1 MARLGILVALCT
13 LLALTALQ
21 VPLVQAEDPAPPLVT
36 SPSDLGTPPRR
47 PRGFTV
53 PVPVS
58 QTPLSASSGITTSFV
73 IPSIFG
79 SPTQGGGYTTAT
91 GTQFGRLNRNAIPSN
106 CESAK
111 SYPGIPNG
119 GAFDY
124 KYDAYTFTN
133 TSDFNVCAQIYVS
146 AAGYS
151 TADILFPA
159 VYLNSFNPT
168 DISQNYLGDAG
179 GGTDA
184 FAFSA
189 LVPAHT
195 PFVVVLSEVNQG
207 IVSVYILGVNL
218 QRLVYLPLV
227 IR

>member
-1 MARLGILVALCT
+1 MMKFGLLISLCT
-13 LLALTALQ
+13 LLALSALQ
-21 VPLVQAEDPAPPLVT
+21 APLVQAEDPAPPLVT
-36 SPSDLGTPPRR
+36 SPSDLGTPSRSPH
-47 PRGFTV
+47 GFTV

-58 QTPLSASSGITTSFV
+58 QTSLSATSGITTSFV

-79 SPTQGGGYTTAT
+79 SPTPGGGYTTAT
-91 GTQFGRLNRNAIPSN
+91 GTQTGRISRNAVPSN
-106 CESAK
+106 CGSVK
-111 SYPGIPNG
+111 SFPGISSGSFN
-119 GAFDY
+119 Y
-124 KYDAYTFTN
+124 KYDAYTFAN
-133 TSDFNVCAQIYVS
+133 TSDLEVCAQIYVS

-151 TADILFPA
+151 TTDILFPA
-159 VYLNSFNPT
+159 VYLNSFNPA

-179 GGTDA
+179 EGIDT

-195 PFVVVLSEVNQG
+195 PFVVVLGEVNQG